1 MLWTDEHGK
10 GSQKDMFESP
20 TSVDQII
27 NSRRLGT
34 TRELARQAF
43 DAYSP
48 GVQKVY
54 ANYSDPRTEPVLL
67 EWGLFHYNFT
77 CASLLGLAAWPF
89 ATARNWP
96 AAQLQKAK
104 TNVQPAN

>member
-1 MLWTDEHGK
+1 
-10 GSQKDMFESP
+10 MFESP

-77 CASLLGLAAWPF
+77 CVFSPRLAF
-89 ATARNWP
+89 CDCT
-96 AAQLQKAK
+96 QLVGCAVAKAK

>member
-1 MLWTDEHGK
+1 MLRTDEHGK

-77 CASLLGLAAWPF
+77 CVFFFSGLPPGLLRLHAIGRLRSCKGQNKRAAG
-89 ATARNWP
+89 
-96 AAQLQKAK
+96 
-104 TNVQPAN
+104 

>member
-77 CASLLGLAAWPF
+77 CAIFSRACRLAF
-89 ATARNWP
+89 CDCT
-96 AAQLQKAK
+96 QLAGCAVAKAK

>member
-1 MLWTDEHGK
+1 MLRTDEHGK

-48 GVQKVY
+48 GVQKIY
-54 ANYSDPRTEPVLL
+54 SNYSDPRTEPVLL

-77 CASLLGLAAWPF
+77 CAIYLFSALPLGLLRLHSCKRP
-89 ATARNWP
+89 NV
-96 AAQLQKAK
+96 
-104 TNVQPAN
+104 NVQR

>member
-1 MLWTDEHGK
+1 
-10 GSQKDMFESP
+10 MFESP

-48 GVQKVY
+48 GVQKIY
-54 ANYSDPRTEPVLL
+54 SNYSDPRTEPVLL

-77 CASLLGLAAWPF
+77 CVFSRACRLAF
-89 ATARNWP
+89 CDCT
-96 AAQLQKAK
+96 QLVGYAVAKAK

>member
-1 MLWTDEHGK
+1 
-10 GSQKDMFESP
+10 MFESP

-48 GVQKVY
+48 GVQKIY
-54 ANYSDPRTEPVLL
+54 SNYSDPRTEPVLL

-77 CASLLGLAAWPF
+77 CASFLGLAAWLLRLHAIGRLRSCKRPKQTCSRLIEGGRLNEGVR
-89 ATARNWP
+89 AG
-96 AAQLQKAK
+96 
-104 TNVQPAN
+104 

>member
-1 MLWTDEHGK
+1 
-10 GSQKDMFESP
+10 MFESP

-54 ANYSDPRTEPVLL
+54 SNYSDPRTEPVLL

-77 CASLLGLAAWPF
+77 CASLLGLAFPPGLL
-89 ATARNWP
+89 RNWP

>member
-1 MLWTDEHGK
+1 MLRTDEHGK

-77 CASLLGLAAWPF
+77 CVFSRACRLAF
-89 ATARNWP
+89 CDCT
-96 AAQLQKAK
+96 QLAGCAVAKAK

>member
-1 MLWTDEHGK
+1 
-10 GSQKDMFESP
+10 MFESP

-48 GVQKVY
+48 GVQKIY
-54 ANYSDPRTEPVLL
+54 SNYSDPRTEPVLL

-77 CASLLGLAAWPF
+77 CAIYLFSALPLGLLRLHSCTRP
-89 ATARNWP
+89 N
-96 AAQLQKAK
+96 
-104 TNVQPAN
+104 

>member
-1 MLWTDEHGK
+1 
-10 GSQKDMFESP
+10 MFESP

-77 CASLLGLAAWPF
+77 CAIFSRACRLAF
-89 ATARNWP
+89 CDCT
-96 AAQLQKAK
+96 QLAGCAVAKAK

>member
-1 MLWTDEHGK
+1 
-10 GSQKDMFESP
+10 MFESP

-77 CASLLGLAAWPF
+77 CVFFFSGLPPGLLRLHAIGRLRSCKRPKQTCSRLIEGGRLNEGVRAG
-89 ATARNWP
+89 
-96 AAQLQKAK
+96 
-104 TNVQPAN
+104 

>member
-77 CASLLGLAAWPF
+77 CVFSRVCRLAF
-89 ATARNWP
+89 CDCT
-96 AAQLQKAK
+96 QLAGCAVAKAK